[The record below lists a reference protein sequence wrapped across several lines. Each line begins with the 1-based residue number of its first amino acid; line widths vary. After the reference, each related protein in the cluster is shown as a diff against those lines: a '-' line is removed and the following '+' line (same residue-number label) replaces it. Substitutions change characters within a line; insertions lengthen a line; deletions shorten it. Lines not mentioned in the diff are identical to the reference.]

1 MRVAVI
7 ATWTFG
13 ACWGWLFLFYA
24 ALQLL
29 LYCQLRYRWES
40 LSQWTPL
47 WATTSLV
54 FGGMFLV
61 GAAMLLLAA
70 AGRLPGTSARIQ
82 PLRSK
87 RSCPRKATSKLTSS
101 PASFSYSDSCF

>member
-1 MRVAVI
+1 MRVLRSDEHVAGNGEILKTLAAALLRVAVI
-7 ATWTFG
+7 GLWTFG
-13 ACWGWLFLFYA
+13 ACWGWLLVFYW

-29 LYCQLRYRWES
+29 LYCQLRYRWDS

-61 GAAMLLLAA
+61 GAVMLLLAV
-70 AGRLPGTSARIQ
+70 AGRLPGTSR
-82 PLRSK
+82 PCS
-87 RSCPRKATSKLTSS
+87 
-101 PASFSYSDSCF
+101 